1 MVDKNGDLPQKTG
14 DLLQKEKTVIYLRKM
29 GFDKK
34 NIWDLMNLVDSSVN

>member
-34 NIWDLMNLVDSSVN
+34 TWDLMNLVDSSVN